1 MVMHLLERFPPSG
14 IQPDWGTDRFD
25 SLAWHWGEPEPELA
39 NTTDLLRLS
48 EHELTKM
55 KRAHMGF
62 VGALHNRL
70 PRYVPHRYDDNTD
83 GKNVV
88 QSDSPRRGIV
98 TVGGGK
104 YYVILAVS
112 LRFLRRS
119 GTTLPIEVFVT
130 ESEYEQ
136 KVCEDVLPKLNA
148 VCRVYPKMVD
158 SKGKEKKVEGFQL
171 KAFAMLFSSFD
182 EVLYMDADNTA
193 MQDVAPLF
201 DSAPFRATG
210 LVTWPDFWQTT
221 VSPLY
226 YDIAS
231 KNLELKTTPPP
242 IMGRPSTESGQILVD
257 KTRHW
262 KTLLLAAYYNYYGP
276 PFYYRLLN
284 QGGTGM
290 GDKETFLPA
299 AAVFGLPAYQVHT
312 PVEKVGHR
320 FEDDSTGSRVMIQH
334 DAGEDWE
341 VTATLTNSL
350 ANSGSPPANEAEWK
364 ALYRDVR
371 PVFLHL
377 SWPKWDPTN
386 LLGHVSKWS
395 DMTMGIDGRPE
406 SAFHH
411 PPELAVRIKGT
422 ERMLWEEAR
431 WVACLRDGKGE
442 HVFGHYCNNK
452 QADRA
457 CERLRGHFANVL
469 DGDTGKMIG
478 LGPEDVLYPA
488 VREVEGE

>member
-1 MVMHLLERFPPSG
+1 
-14 IQPDWGTDRFD
+14 
-25 SLAWHWGEPEPELA
+25 
-39 NTTDLLRLS
+39 
-48 EHELTKM
+48 
-55 KRAHMGF
+55 MGF

-70 PRYVPHRYDDNTD
+70 PRYVPHRSEDVMDD
-83 GKNVV
+83 KNIV
-88 QSDSPRRGIV
+88 QSNGPRRGIV

-104 YYVILAVS
+104 YFVILAVS

-119 GTTLPIEVFVT
+119 GTTLPVEVFVT
-130 ESEYEQ
+130 ENEYEHD
-136 KVCEDVLPKLNA
+136 VCEDVLPKLNA
-148 VCRVYPKMVD
+148 VCRVYSKLVD
-158 SKGKEKKVEGFQL
+158 AKGNEKKLDGFQL

-182 EVLYMDADNTA
+182 ELLFLDADNTA
-193 MQDVAPLF
+193 MRDVSQLF
-201 DSAPFRATG
+201 ESAPFRATG

-226 YDIAS
+226 YEISS
-231 KNLELKTTPPP
+231 KDLFGSKPAPPP
-242 IMGRPSTESGQILVD
+242 IMGRPSTESGQMLVD

-262 KTLLLAAYYNYYGP
+262 QTLLLAAYYNYYGRS
-276 PFYYRLLN
+276 FYYKLLN

-320 FEDDSTGSRVMIQH
+320 FENDGTGSRVMVQH
-334 DAGEDWE
+334 DAGDDWQ
-341 VTATLTNSL
+341 VTAAITKDIADGGL
-350 ANSGSPPANEAEWK
+350 PPANEDEWK
-364 ALYRDVR
+364 ALYKDVR
-371 PVFLHL
+371 PLFLHL

-406 SAFHH
+406 PAFHH
-411 PPELAVRIKGT
+411 PPELAARIKGT

-431 WVACLRDGKGE
+431 WVACLRDSKNQ
-442 HVFGHYCNNK
+442 HVFGHYRNNK

-457 CERLRGHFANVL
+457 CERLQGHFANVL

-488 VREVEGE
+488 VGEEGKVKVEGETEGQSLS